1 MCLYSVND
9 LQIFQILS
17 NIVYKFVTRLVNT
30 NNNMYL
36 RVSTILFNETQNCLQ
51 PLVDKNISEFDVT
64 FYVCFITLLT
74 IKWVYLMPNWKCF
87 FKENRTTNDVTKL

>member
-74 IKWVYLMPNWKCF
+74 IK
-87 FKENRTTNDVTKL
+87 